1 MTLSQTEVEILFP
14 SPLIDI
20 PGILQE
26 NLKNRNETCLRNSLN
41 FLAGLTSMWS
51 AAVCKSL
58 KSKSSYLKREQTNNQ
73 LI

>member
-41 FLAGLTSMWS
+41 FSCWLDQYVDLQPF
-51 AAVCKSL
+51 CKS
-58 KSKSSYLKREQTNNQ
+58 
-73 LI
+73 